1 MDDRTAF
8 VEKLEAKLEQWS
20 ADIDKMQAQAKE
32 AGADARM
39 KLQDEVDGLRELQK
53 DAQARL
59 DRLKQEP
66 TAAWKDLKSDA
77 ERAWE
82 RMDKA
87 IRETVNEYS

>member
-82 RMDKA
+82 RMGKA